1 MPKQKNNAAK
11 GGGEQPIKVLN
22 APEKPSGRIARL
34 FSLFKIKKSGKGIA
48 EKDMPGKPARH
59 LPFFKRK
66 GAEENAAK
74 EKGDAKKTGWASL
87 FSFFKR
93 EISKKEISGAD
104 KDKLYQQLKKSEK
117 IDESNYRE
125 ESAPKDITEEKAGK
139 KHFTFSSFFKKK
151 EKKEGIIEKFKQE
164 EKDKAKRRVTL
175 QERRHKIREHLER
188 AGLIIEPGNLSK
200 KIFSLCILINLAI
213 SAFLI
218 YHFSVTYGITWATI
232 LASIAALWIL
242 IFAVVLFISWVLFYV
257 AVDLK
262 IFQRKVNIEE
272 VLPDYLQL
280 TSANIKAGMTIDRA
294 LWYAVRPRFGVLANE
309 IETVAKETMRG
320 EDLKKAL
327 KKFADKFDSLLL
339 KRTISILIEGIEAG
353 GEIGTLLNKIAI
365 NIDENRIM
373 RQEMEAN
380 VTTYAIFISFATIAA
395 APVLFALSGVLIKVI
410 ANLSTS
416 LSGITSSSSAGF
428 ALTFSG
434 AGINYKDF
442 KIFAIVSLIITSFF
456 SSIIIATI
464 KKGNA
469 KLGFKYIP
477 MFIVITLTLFLI
489 ADALMGKLLGVFL

>member
-1 MPKQKNNAAK
+1 MPKPKTALNRAK
-11 GGGEQPIKVLN
+11 SLISSEKQPAKILEK
-22 APEKPSGRIARL
+22 PEKPNSGGIAAVL
-34 FSLFKIKKSGKGIA
+34 MKLSSLFKIKKSDKDVA
-48 EKDMPGKPARH
+48 EEDTQEKPAWP
-59 LPFFKRK
+59 LSFFKRK
-66 GAEENAAK
+66 GADETDA
-74 EKGDAKKTGWASL
+74 EKNSSEAIA
-87 FSFFKR
+87 
-93 EISKKEISGAD
+93 EA
-104 KDKLYQQLKKSEK
+104 KDKKY
-117 IDESNYRE
+117 
-125 ESAPKDITEEKAGK
+125 
-139 KHFTFSSFFKKK
+139 HFTFSSFFRKK

-164 EKDKAKRRVTL
+164 EKDKVKKRAVI

-188 AGLIIEPGNLSK
+188 AGLVIEPGNLSK
-200 KIFSLCILINLAI
+200 KIFTLCILINLAI

-218 YHFSVTYGITWATI
+218 YHFSITYGITWATI
-232 LASIAALWIL
+232 LASVAALWIL
-242 IFAVVLFISWVLFYV
+242 VFAVILFISWVLFYI

-262 IFQRKVNIEE
+262 IFKRKVDIEE

-280 TSANIKAGMTIDRA
+280 TAANIKAGMTIDRA

-320 EDLKKAL
+320 EDLKTAL

-339 KRTISILIEGIEAG
+339 KRCISLLIEGIEAG

-416 LSGITSSSSAGF
+416 LSGITTSSSAAGF
-428 ALTFSG
+428 GLTFSG
-434 AGINYKDF
+434 TGIAYKDF

-456 SSIIIATI
+456 SSVIIATI

-477 MFIVITLTLFLI
+477 LFIVITITLFLI
-489 ADALMGKLLGVFL
+489 TDNLMGKMLGVFL